1 MLDIYK
7 KLFNNDDIVVDEGSG
22 EASGKQSGK
31 NK

>member
-7 KLFNNDDIVVDEGSG
+7 KLFNNDDITVDDGSG
-22 EASGKQSGK
+22 EAAGKQSGK

>member
-7 KLFNNDDIVVDEGSG
+7 KLFNNDDIVVDDASG
-22 EASGKQSGK
+22 EAGGKKSGK